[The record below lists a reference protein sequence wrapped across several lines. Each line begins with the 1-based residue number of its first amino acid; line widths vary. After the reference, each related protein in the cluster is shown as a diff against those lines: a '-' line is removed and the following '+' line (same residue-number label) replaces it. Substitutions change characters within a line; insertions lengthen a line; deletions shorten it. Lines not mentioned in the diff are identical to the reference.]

1 MNLDLSRQWFAERG
15 ALISVWASENGFSR
29 DLVYSVLLGRV
40 KGKSGEAFEIRKK
53 LLELAE
59 AQAASVKD
67 SPQDRAGCNCPQHE
81 DHLTIAHEEGRARSK
96 NNRGKPI
103 A

>member
-1 MNLDLSRQWFAERG
+1 MNFDLSRQWFAERG

-59 AQAASVKD
+59 AQAASAKNSPHEQAECNVRHQKD
-67 SPQDRAGCNCPQHE
+67 LLSS
-81 DHLTIAHEEGRARSK
+81 AHEQGPARSK